1 MTLTWRVPIGE
12 FALTSRPGRLT
23 TMAASRCRAGRVQPH
38 HAGRCRLRCAHA
50 SPGRWRRP
58 SGEDGGPGVVW
69 TASGNRSR
77 SRSEAGGGTGRTRRR
92 RRLRRS
98 LIRGTIANRGS
109 STTRVPAAG
118 SASGMRQEMHRNF
131 TDAAGSSVQT
141 GTMVRQET
149 AGQGMFRP
157 IPAQGGCGPDCLRI
171 RRLGV
176 QIPPGALC

>member
-1 MTLTWRVPIGE
+1 MTLTWCVPIGE

-118 SASGMRQEMHRNF
+118 SASGMRQEMHRNC
-131 TDAAGSSVQT
+131 T
-141 GTMVRQET
+141 GTARTQRCQGSRPARWSGRKPQVRACSGRLWDKAD
-149 AGQGMFRP
+149 AGQTAYGSEGST
-157 IPAQGGCGPDCLRI
+157 I
-171 RRLGV
+171 
-176 QIPPGALC
+176 